1 MTFGNYPLTRILA
14 RWRIYAEERRPALI
28 YLGQSLRRVE
38 DYRLLTGQ
46 SQFVDDMTLP
56 GMLHA
61 VVLRSPHA
69 HAAIMSIDVA
79 SARRTIGVVSVVTAS
94 DLEHVAAHIPTRRNA
109 DADELNPP
117 EHPVLARDKVCY
129 VGQPVAIVVAQDPY
143 VARDALELI
152 QVDYAPLP
160 AVIDPLKAMHPDTP
174 VVHAELGSNIVLKVT
189 SAGGDL
195 AMAFAQADHIVRQQ
209 YQVQRLAPVPME
221 TRGLVADY
229 QPQNDRL
236 TVWDS
241 TQNPHGMKPRL
252 AQLLGRSESSLRVVT
267 PDVGGGFGEKG
278 CLFPEEVAIS
288 YLATHLGRP
297 IKWIENRRENQL
309 AFHGRGHTVDMEAA
323 AKNDGTLLGMRVQI
337 VADLG
342 AYFLLSTPTVPV
354 STSHRLTGPYTT
366 PAMRVEVHGVVT
378 NKPPTGAYRGAGGPE
393 AAFCMERTIDLIAQD
408 LHLDPAEV
416 RRKNLIPSHAFPY
429 CTPTGITYDSGQ
441 YEQALDRALELSD
454 YATWRER
461 SRQQGPTQESRI
473 GVGLAAV
480 VKGTGART
488 PNLAEHA
495 RVIIDPSGRIRVY
508 TGISPHGQGSETTFA
523 QIVADELGVTPAD
536 VHVLHGDT
544 DDLPAGGGT
553 SGSRGLIAGS
563 SAVHVVLQKARQ
575 HLMLIATHLL
585 DCRPEDVVF
594 ADGRVYNRHH
604 PERDVPFSHIT
615 AAAYDKTLLPPAL
628 ELGLDFS
635 GSHTLPASPYAFG
648 AHVAVVEVS
657 LETGAIR
664 LLHYVAVHDAGRI
677 VNPLLAAGQVHGSVV
692 QGIGQALLEGMVYS
706 PEGQPLTGS
715 LLDYAIPR
723 ASQLPALTLDTLE
736 TLSPLTP
743 LGVKGIGELPTL
755 AAPAAVANAVM
766 DALSYRGIRHIDTP
780 LTPEKI
786 WQALQRAEKGA

>member
-1 MTFGNYPLTRILA
+1 M
-14 RWRIYAEERRPALI
+14 I
-28 YLGQSLRRVE
+28 YLGQSLRRFE
-38 DYRLLTGQ
+38 DHRLLTGQ
-46 SQFVDDMTLP
+46 SRFVDDITLP

-69 HAAIMSIDVA
+69 HAAITSIDVA
-79 SARRTIGVVSVVTAS
+79 AARHATGVVSVVTAS
-94 DLEHVAAHIPTRRNA
+94 DLEHVAAHIPTRRNT
-109 DADELNPP
+109 DADELRSP
-117 EHPVLARDKVCY
+117 EHPVLATDKVCY
-129 VGQPVAIVVAQDPY
+129 VGQPIAIVVAQDLY
-143 VARDALELI
+143 AARDALELI
-152 QVDYAPLP
+152 EVDYAPLP

-174 VVHAELGSNIVLKVT
+174 VVHAELGTNSVLKVT

-195 AMAFAQADHIVRQQ
+195 TTAFAQADHVVRQQ

-229 QPQNDRL
+229 QPQDDRL

-252 AQLLGRSESSLRVVT
+252 AQLLGRPESSLRVVT

-288 YLATHLGRP
+288 YLATRLGRP
-297 IKWIENRRENQL
+297 VKWVEDRRENQL
-309 AFHGRGHTVDMEAA
+309 AFHGRGHTVEVEAA
-323 AKNDGTLLGMRVQI
+323 AQNDGTLLGIRVRI

-342 AYFLLSTPTVPV
+342 AYFLLSTPTVPI

-366 PAMRVEVHGVVT
+366 PAMRIEVHGVIT

-393 AAFCMERTIDLIAQD
+393 AAFCMERTVDLIAKD
-408 LHLDPAEV
+408 LNLDPAEV
-416 RRKNLIPSHAFPY
+416 RRKNLIPPDAFPY
-429 CTPTGITYDSGQ
+429 STPTGITYDSGQ
-441 YEQALDRALELSD
+441 YEPVLDRALELSD
-454 YATWRER
+454 YATWRAR
-461 SRQQGPTQESRI
+461 SQQQASTQEPRI
-473 GVGLAAV
+473 GVGLATV

-488 PNLAEHA
+488 PNLVEHA
-495 RVIIDPSGRIRVY
+495 RVIIDPSGRILVH

-536 VHVLHGDT
+536 VQVLHGDT

-563 SAVHVVLQKARQ
+563 SAVHVVLQETRQ
-575 HLMLIATHLL
+575 KLILIATHRL

-594 ADGRVYNRHH
+594 QDGRVYDRHH
-604 PERDVPFSHIT
+604 PERALPFSRIA
-615 AAAYDKTLLPPAL
+615 AAAYDETLLPAEVEP
-628 ELGLDFS
+628 GLDFS

-657 LETGAIR
+657 PETGAIR
-664 LLHYVAVHDAGRI
+664 LLNYVAVHDAGRI
-677 VNPLLAAGQVHGSVV
+677 VNPLLAAGQVQGSIV
-692 QGIGQALLEGMVYS
+692 QGIGQALMEGMVYS

-723 ASQLPALTLDTLE
+723 ATHVPALTLDTLE
-736 TLSPLTP
+736 TPSPLTP

-755 AAPAAVANAVM
+755 AAPAAIANAVM
-766 DALSYRGIRHIDTP
+766 DALSHWGVRHIDTP

-786 WQALQRAEKGA
+786 WQALQRAGERA